1 MVIHRLT
8 MKVLFQSMTSNTLT
22 RRCFSLR
29 LASVC
34 SLFGLA
40 GCSTPLGS
48 GGGSR
53 TSPLPGRDE
62 ISHTAEAIHQEVV
75 FKASR
80 KRVYE
85 ALTDTT
91 QFDKVVQLSE
101 AGRSIANRATRI
113 SPEVGGTFSIFG
125 GYIVGRH
132 IEMIPNERLVQAW
145 REVSWPPGL
154 YSIVK
159 FELAE
164 QGAETKLVFDH
175 TGFPEGAAKHLA
187 IGWKANYWE
196 PLRKSLGQISG

>member
-1 MVIHRLT
+1 
-8 MKVLFQSMTSNTLT
+8 MTSNTLT

-29 LASVC
+29 LASLC

-75 FKASR
+75 FNASR
-80 KRVYE
+80 KRVYG

-164 QGAETKLVFDH
+164 QGAETNLVFDH

-196 PLRKSLGQISG
+196 PLSKSLGQISG